1 MVFFSLVLVP
11 WLLALQLQSLIP
23 LCGDFRLTVAFCQI
37 FGCPCRVSA
46 RVEELQLMQEGVG
59 GRGDWMG
66 PFGAGINNMARVG
79 KSRRECKING
89 DNFLLPYVIQT
100 SRREKAIALFGK

>member
-1 MVFFSLVLVP
+1 
-11 WLLALQLQSLIP
+11 
-23 LCGDFRLTVAFCQI
+23 
-37 FGCPCRVSA
+37 
-46 RVEELQLMQEGVG
+46 
-59 GRGDWMG
+59 MG

-79 KSRRECKING
+79 ESRRECKING